1 MGTVSVHNGSK
12 GCESSD
18 LWDTSPPN
26 HSPIR
31 PLWSGIGCLRSQST
45 LRTGLNE
52 MYQSVRCTSGGTSSA
67 VHTSTA
73 ARVLSTAPTPPTLPS
88 WTCLA
93 VHKAAS
99 PTRATLSHSLRTYA
113 SSSPGLWAKCLR
125 WYTINAHD
133 SSCIRN
139 TDGNPVRNLF
149 FSCKLKMVLLRDGEF
164 SFLVWLQTTG
174 ATGSPPRK

>member
-1 MGTVSVHNGSK
+1 MGTVSVHSGSK

-73 ARVLSTAPTPPTLPS
+73 ARVLSTAPTPPTLPAG
-88 WTCLA
+88 LA
-93 VHKAAS
+93 WQCTKRRVLLAQLSH
-99 PTRATLSHSLRTYA
+99 TRCGLMHHRPRVCGRSACVGTLSMHT
-113 SSSPGLWAKCLR
+113 
-125 WYTINAHD
+125 TAHVYETQTAIP
-133 SSCIRN
+133 SEI
-139 TDGNPVRNLF
+139 F
-149 FSCKLKMVLLRDGEF
+149 FP
-164 SFLVWLQTTG
+164 
-174 ATGSPPRK
+174 AN